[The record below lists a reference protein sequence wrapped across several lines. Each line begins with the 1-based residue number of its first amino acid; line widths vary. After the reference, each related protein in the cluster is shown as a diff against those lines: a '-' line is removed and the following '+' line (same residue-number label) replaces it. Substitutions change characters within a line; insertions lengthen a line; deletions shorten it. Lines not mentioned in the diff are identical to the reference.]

1 MNNNSFNPVNN
12 TNSLSYQSM
21 VIRYWQE
28 HHPTKG
34 ALWRCLVVNPRTGK
48 QVGFKSFV
56 ELSNFLATM
65 FNEEV
70 GA

>member
-1 MNNNSFNPVNN
+1 
-12 TNSLSYQSM
+12 M

-34 ALWRCLVVNPRTGK
+34 TLWRCLVVNPRTGK
-48 QVGFKSFV
+48 QIGFKSFV
-56 ELSNFLATM
+56 ELSDFLATM
-65 FNEEV
+65 FDEEV